1 MPVRC
6 AARTH
11 GASARRTSE
20 GAGLRAVRHNA
31 DTRHLQK
38 LLHHVIERLR
48 GAAKR
53 RGSAA
58 EAVNAL
64 VLARVVLKY
73 LAEGLAGPQ
82 LAAFVDAPVA
92 PAASQPA
99 DQGARPAHACRAR
112 RLLAGRAR
120 PGLDERVAAH
130 TPWLVRLRFRPRPRP
145 VL

>member
-1 MPVRC
+1 
-6 AARTH
+6 
-11 GASARRTSE
+11 
-20 GAGLRAVRHNA
+20 VRHNA
-31 DTRHLQK
+31 GTRHLQK

-64 VLARVVLKY
+64 VLARVVMKY

-99 DQGARPAHACRAR
+99 DQGTAPARACSAWH
-112 RLLAGRAR
+112 LLAGRTR
-120 PGLDERVAAH
+120 PGPAELVAAVCDRG
-130 TPWLVRLRFRPRPRP
+130 PPGSGSGRAPRPRCARSHMP
-145 VL
+145 ASLQVAALSGPALRAPC